1 MWLTKFL
8 IEFFDIISLIS
19 SRTNKFWFVCVW
31 FVSFGI
37 NIRFFVHF
45 KSTQSRWRLTQSDPR
60 QYKVIQSRQIL
71 TQSDPRSTQSKGNL
85 LLNLKEF
92 GSNQIT
98 NFHPLRP
105 NIKRSHILPLIQR
118 VIVLWH
124 FLTIF
129 RINYVNQIKTSFVSG
144 ISPEK
149 LHTCTQWDCLKATGV
164 SMIPQKTLGRKVDLT
179 HHTLIFIEIWLTY
192 QKTRFRYWLQNTSIF
207 PKSVDQVQSFG

>member
-45 KSTQSRWRLTQSDPR
+45 KSTQSRWRLTQSDP
-60 QYKVIQSRQIL
+60 KS
-71 TQSDPRSTQSKGNL
+71 TQSNPKSSNTNPKWPKVNPQSKGNL

-118 VIVLWH
+118 VIA
-124 FLTIF
+124 FLTLPDNF
-129 RINYVNQIKTSFVSG
+129 PNQLRESNQNQFCVRNLTW
-144 ISPEK
+144 E
-149 LHTCTQWDCLKATGV
+149 ATHLY
-164 SMIPQKTLGRKVDLT
+164 PAAL
-179 HHTLIFIEIWLTY
+179 
-192 QKTRFRYWLQNTSIF
+192 
-207 PKSVDQVQSFG
+207 P